1 MINISNAIVNG
12 LVIHRC
18 HKNGSEVEWEYSS
31 QTSDLPE
38 EQAANDLLDHLT
50 SMYREPLF
58 FQLGTLGPL
67 FAASGKIF
75 ENPSHLFEESVH
87 LARKLGH
94 TLPQDIAGE
103 SVFLM
108 AHLSDVLIED
118 ELLDVLAVIVMQT
131 APKFYKLHK
140 QDACFVLHTDKGY
153 IIGKPEKACLI
164 LPGSDEQGGRVLCHE
179 AGGLKA
185 EGYWYKDFLQLSPL
199 GNEYSY
205 TTDYIKLTSQ
215 FLKQRKPLDQVLDK
229 KQGAEMLG
237 RSLDYF
243 TQNEKFEEKTY
254 KEEVFQDAAVIE
266 AFDDYKQRWAE
277 KNQRPLADAF
287 EPSSEA
293 LNKQSKVFRS
303 VIKLDRN
310 FHIYVHGDSS
320 KIMKGEDDDGRK
332 YYILYY
338 NEES

>member
-1 MINISNAIVNG
+1 MINTSNAVISG

-18 HKNGSEVEWEYSS
+18 IKNGSNIEWDYSHES
-31 QTSDLPE
+31 AQLPDE
-38 EQAANDLLDHLT
+38 AGAADLLEHLCN
-50 SMYREPLF
+50 MYKEPIY
-58 FQLGTLGPL
+58 FQLGSLGPV
-67 FAASGKIF
+67 FQASAKIF
-75 ENPSHLFEESVH
+75 ESRDLLFEESIH

-94 TLPQDIAGE
+94 TLPEDVSGE
-103 SVFLM
+103 IIFLL
-108 AHLSDVLIED
+108 AHISDVLIED
-118 ELLDVLAVIVMQT
+118 ELLDVMAMVVMQT
-131 APKFYKLHK
+131 APKFYKIEK
-140 QDACFVLHTDKGY
+140 NESCFVLHTDKGY
-153 IIGKPEKACLI
+153 IIGKPDKACLI
-164 LPGSDEQGGRVLCHE
+164 LPGSEEMGGKVLCHE
-179 AGGLKA
+179 GGGIKTEA
-185 EGYWYKDFLQLSPL
+185 YWYKDYLQLSPL

-229 KQGAEMLG
+229 KQGAEILE

-243 TQNEKFEEKTY
+243 TQNDRFEEGRY
-254 KEEVFQDAAVIE
+254 KEEVFKEPAVIE
-266 AFDDYKQRWAE
+266 AFDEYKQRWAE

-287 EPSSEA
+287 EPSADA

-310 FHIYVHGDSS
+310 FHIYVHGDTS
-320 KIMKGEDDDGRK
+320 KIMKGEDEHGKK